1 MPIAIYLHAPPS
13 PFSQHLLSR
22 HSAKKEQNSC
32 KTAYEA
38 VAGTVA
44 VAAAVAGAI
53 ELEGG
58 AERRAT
64 AEEIIIAWQSSAL
77 ARSPNNKGLK

>member
-44 VAAAVAGAI
+44 VAGAI